1 MKCSAGRHLSW
12 LDANFDSVAVH
23 VLKLKKL
30 VSTGIFLERPNADPT
45 GGKVLASRFD
55 LA

>member
-1 MKCSAGRHLSW
+1 MKCSAGRRLSW
-12 LDANFDSVAVH
+12 LDANLDGVAIQ

-30 VSTGIFLERPNADPT
+30 VSAGIFLERSNADPT